1 MDYVALVAHVVYET
15 TFVEVQERP
24 NSAKQAKAYPKEVMS
39 SNSEMR
45 SDVRAGLGYHQEAH
59 DRVKERILT
68 KFNSYVE
75 GSELQQRPAISV
87 QHEEISQDS
96 WEVEQKQ
103 AADRK

>member
-1 MDYVALVAHVVYET
+1 MDYLALVAHVVYET
-15 TFVEVQERP
+15 SFAGLQGRP

-45 SDVRAGLGYHQEAH
+45 SDVQVGLGHHQEAH
-59 DRVKERILT
+59 DRVKEIMLT

-75 GSELQQRPAISV
+75 GSELQQRPPNSA

-96 WEVEQKQ
+96 
-103 AADRK
+103 